1 MGEGGMPAGKQTW
14 TRKAHPGRWLGVC
27 WRRNEREK
35 ETFWA
40 QITALWGGLGRVAR
54 WSRDW
59 GEPWALAG
67 HGNGRPAWN
76 QVRKGFINSTLSLV
90 LEPRARNLRRAVSK
104 EVTWSGLRFR
114 WIIGSRRGEGL
125 ELAEGQVTRTV
136 RGYFVNQPQDNEEP
150 SQDRDARARGGG
162 QLLRDVLES
171 EKGSA
176 SFRRLRKS
184 KTQNGLLSCFDCNRA
199 EGLLNA
205 ITRDRNVWEVCS

>member
-1 MGEGGMPAGKQTW
+1 M
-14 TRKAHPGRWLGVC
+14 
-27 WRRNEREK
+27 
-35 ETFWA
+35 
-40 QITALWGGLGRVAR
+40 
-54 WSRDW
+54 
-59 GEPWALAG
+59 
-67 HGNGRPAWN
+67 
-76 QVRKGFINSTLSLV
+76 
-90 LEPRARNLRRAVSK
+90 
-104 EVTWSGLRFR
+104 
-114 WIIGSRRGEGL
+114 
-125 ELAEGQVTRTV
+125 AEGQVTRTV